1 MQNPFS
7 DDYENSR
14 DTDRF
19 ITSVYVQRQDQIQK
33 TPVYSYILVGMI
45 YLLEIL
51 TTILG
56 GMNSDKNNGL
66 FHSDFNLQ
74 YWLMISGIYSIV
86 SMMVIYQFNQ
96 KVYKNKIYFIILDF
110 IKLSWILIG
119 IVMLFG
125 FNIIIGCNFII
136 GYSLF
141 YILFSIIYLSITFT
155 KTIKMSN
162 SYYDYY

>member
-1 MQNPFS
+1 MQNPF
-7 DDYENSR
+7 DDHDNQR

-19 ITSVYVQRQDQIQK
+19 ITTIQTQRNTK
-33 TPVYSYILVGMI
+33 NSLYSYILIGLI

-51 TTILG
+51 TTIIG
-56 GMNSDKNNGL
+56 GINSDKNDGL

-74 YWLMISGIYSIV
+74 YWLMVSGIYSIIC
-86 SMMVIYQFNQ
+86 MMMIYQFNQ
-96 KVYKNKIYFIILDF
+96 KVYKNKIYFITLDF

-125 FNIIIGCNFII
+125 FNNIIGCNFII

-141 YILFSIIYLSITFT
+141 YILFSIIYLSYSFV
-155 KTIKMSN
+155 KTIKMTN
-162 SYYDYY
+162 TYNDYY